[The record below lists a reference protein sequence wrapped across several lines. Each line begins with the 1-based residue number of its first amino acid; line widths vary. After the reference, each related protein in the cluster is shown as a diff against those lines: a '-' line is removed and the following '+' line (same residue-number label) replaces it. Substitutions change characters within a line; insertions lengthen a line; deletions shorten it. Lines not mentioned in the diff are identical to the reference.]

1 MFSKAWHALRRAGS
15 SLPDEVS
22 SVIAAASITWR
33 GYDEDSGQ
41 RIAVALGGQLRG
53 MFIYSRD
60 EAKRRIEARWP
71 WMNADQVR
79 RAAAYLDARVRV
91 ECAEKKPR
99 SKKNW
104 VLDY

>member
-1 MFSKAWHALRRAGS
+1 MLFKAWHALRRAGS

-22 SVIAAASITWR
+22 SVIAGASITWR
-33 GYDEDSGQ
+33 GYDEDTGP
-41 RIAVALGGQLRG
+41 RVAVALGGPIRG
-53 MFIYSRD
+53 MFIYSRE

-71 WMNADQVR
+71 WMNADQVG
-79 RAAAYLDARVRV
+79 RAAAYLDSRVRV